1 MGSSHLKR
9 TFLCIIMALH
19 SVITGLFADTI
30 TGVFNG
36 YIAVM
41 ALSWMAI
48 SLWMS
53 CTCCCILLPLDDNEY
68 DDDGCEMVYMPL
80 SRT

>member
-1 MGSSHLKR
+1 MGLYS
-9 TFLCIIMALH
+9 
-19 SVITGLFADTI
+19 GLFADAI

-41 ALSWMAI
+41 ALFWVAI
-48 SLWMS
+48 SLWLS
-53 CTCCCILLPLDDNEY
+53 YICCCILLSLDDDEY
-68 DDDGCEMVYMPL
+68 DDDVDKGEMVYMPL